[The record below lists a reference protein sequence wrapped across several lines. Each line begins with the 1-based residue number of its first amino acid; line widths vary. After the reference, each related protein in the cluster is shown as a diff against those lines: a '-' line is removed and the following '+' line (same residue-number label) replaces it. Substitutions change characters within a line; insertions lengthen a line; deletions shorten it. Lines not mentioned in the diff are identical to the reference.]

1 MLNVLNDGKNM
12 KKVRIRRLL
21 CLFLIRPEQTVGMKR
36 NNEMCFGFD
45 TSI

>member
-1 MLNVLNDGKNM
+1 MYLTMEKIWKGENKATLV
-12 KKVRIRRLL
+12 
-21 CLFLIRPEQTVGMKR
+21 LFLIRPEQTVGMKR